1 MRPRHLATASCA
13 ALLAALP
20 WSALWWAARPAPVA
34 AQAAPGGAPDR
45 GVTMSFFGTPGLLEM
60 PSAISAD
67 DGEIA
72 GTVSSFAGQLR
83 STFTVQVTPRFS
95 ASFRYAGIQDFVP
108 DDEDAYY
115 DRSFDLRYR
124 FTDEGRLMPT
134 VSLGLQDFLG
144 TGVYSAEYLVATKTL
159 GDSVRVTAGL
169 GWGRLGTRG
178 GFDNPLGLV
187 SDRFETRP
195 ESTIGTDD
203 TGGTPGFETF
213 FRGDAAVFGG
223 IEYAP
228 TARLAFKAE
237 YSSDDAYEDV
247 NGEPLFD
254 QRWPVNLGLAW
265 RPLPGIQLQAAYMYG
280 SELAVGATFT
290 VNANDRPFGVGFDDP
305 PRPVAVRA
313 DAVRAAQSWD
323 RAALPEPVLRER
335 LATTL
340 AAEGITLTAVEASD
354 RSIRIR
360 YVNNRYRTEAQALG
374 RAARVLTAELPPSI
388 EIITLETEKRG
399 IPLSAVTFSRSDLEA
414 LNDEVGGT
422 AGALDRAVLADAGPQ
437 ADLTPLPPVRD
448 PFNWSLGPYF
458 GFTLFDGNSPVDVTL
473 GAELGASY
481 RIRPNLVFS
490 GAIRQRIYPFGEQ
503 DYDLITDE
511 EVPVVRRN
519 ARLFGAHGGPVL
531 ANLQLAHYGRPG
543 RDLYSRVS
551 VGYLERQYGGIS
563 TELLWKPVKS
573 SLGLGLELNYAVQRD
588 FGQRFGFQ
596 DYEVATGHASA
607 YYDFRNG
614 FRGQVDAGRYLAGD
628 WGATFSLDREWENG
642 WSVGGYVTLTD
653 IPFEDYGEGSF
664 DKGVRL
670 SVPIDFV
677 LGRPTQR
684 TNRVALSSLNR
695 DGGERLRVS
704 GRLYDFVRDGHYD
717 ELEDSWGR
725 FWR

>member
-290 VNANDRPFGVGFDDP
+290 VNANDRPFGVGFDAP
-305 PRPVAVRA
+305 PPPVAVRA
-313 DAVRAAQSWD
+313 EAVRAAQSWD
-323 RAALPEPVLRER
+323 RAALPPATLQAR
-335 LATTL
+335 LTSAL
-340 AAEGITLTAVEASD
+340 AAEGITLVALEVTDRTA
-354 RSIRIR
+354 RLR
-360 YVNNRYRTEAQALG
+360 YENNRYRTQAQAMG
-374 RAARVLTAELPPSI
+374 RIARVLTAELPPSV
-388 EIITLETEKRG
+388 ESLTLEPEARG
-399 IPLSAVTFSRSDLEA
+399 IPLSAVTFARSDIEA
-414 LNDEVGGT
+414 FENEVGG
-422 AGALDRAVLADAGPQ
+422 AAASLDRAVLAGAAPATG
-437 ADLTPLPPVRD
+437 LTRLPPVEDR
-448 PFNWSLGPYF
+448 FTYGLRPYF
-458 GFTLFDGNSPVDVTL
+458 GLSFFDAGNPVELTL
-473 GAELGASY
+473 GAELSAAY
-481 RIRPNLVFS
+481 QFRPGLVLS
-490 GAIRQRIYPFGEQ
+490 GGIRQRILPFGEQ
-503 DYDLITDE
+503 DYDLITDD

-519 ARLFGAHGGPVL
+519 ARLYGAEGGPVL
-531 ANLQLAHYGRPG
+531 SSLQLAVYGHPG
-543 RDLYSRVS
+543 RNLYSRAT
-551 VGYLERQYGGIS
+551 VGYLERQFGGVS
-563 TELLWKPVKS
+563 TELLWKPVES
-573 SLGLGLELNYAVQRD
+573 PLGLGVEVNYARQRD
-588 FGQRFGFQ
+588 FNQLLEFQ
-596 DYEVATGHASA
+596 DYDVVTGHASA

-614 FRGQVDAGRYLAGD
+614 FHGQVDAGRYLAGD

-642 WSVGGYVTLTD
+642 WRVGGYFALTD

-664 DKGVRL
+664 NKGVRL
-670 SVPIDFV
+670 TIPIDFV
-677 LGRPTQR
+677 LGRPTPRQSSF
-684 TNRVALSSLNR
+684 ALSSLNR
-695 DGGERLRVS
+695 DGGERLGVQ
-704 GRLYDFVRDGHYD
+704 GRLYDIVRQGHSAD
-717 ELEDSWGR
+717 LEDSWGR